1 MKRHVQFIASS
12 LIVVVAQLY
21 AGTESPCEK
30 CRNAARQELAK
41 CIEGAISQEDKK
53 SCTEKSERRLNAC
66 ERGVCKRSTG
76 N

>member
-1 MKRHVQFIASS
+1 MKRHVLFILLS
-12 LIVVVAQLY
+12 LIVVAAQLY
-21 AGTESPCEK
+21 AGTENLCEQ

-41 CIEGAISQEDKK
+41 RIEGAISQEDKK

-66 ERGVCKRSTG
+66 ERGLCKRSTG

>member
-1 MKRHVQFIASS
+1 MKRHVVFTVFS
-12 LIVVVAQLY
+12 LTILVTPLY

-30 CRNAARQELAK
+30 CRNAAQQELAK

-66 ERGVCKRSTG
+66 ERGVCKSSTG
-76 N
+76 K